1 MEFDPQKVGDFLTMF
16 DKVKD
21 KIKAVEGC
29 ERLTLYRDLDQPN
42 VMFTYSFWQKAE
54 HLEAY
59 RTSDLFAETWK
70 HTKSLF
76 ISRAQAWSVEDVVTL
91 L

>member
-1 MEFDPQKVGDFLTMF
+1 MEFDPQKVDDFLTMF
-16 DKVKD
+16 DTVKE

-42 VMFTYSFWQKAE
+42 VMFTYSFWQKEE

-59 RTSDLFAETWK
+59 RTSDLFVETWK
-70 HTKSLF
+70 YTKSLF
-76 ISRAQAWSVEDVVTL
+76 ASRAQAWSVEDVVTL